1 MDVSMLKLEAC
12 LKEALKG
19 FEQKAAFLKKF

>member
-12 LKEALKG
+12 LKQALKG
-19 FEQKAAFLKKF
+19 FEQKATFFKKY